1 MNLTDK
7 VVLTAIA
14 VLLAYEGWT
23 LINHVPND
31 TISESIWRIAASRP
45 LVPFLAGLLCGH
57 FFWSK
62 VCE

>member
-7 VVLTAIA
+7 VVLAVIA
-14 VLLAYEGWT
+14 LLLAYEGWT
-23 LINHVPND
+23 LVNSTPAD
-31 TISESIWRIAASRP
+31 TISESVWRIASSRP
-45 LVPFLAGLLCGH
+45 LVPFLAGMLCGH

>member
-7 VVLTAIA
+7 VVLGAIA
-14 VLLAYEGWT
+14 ALLAYEAWT
-23 LINHVPND
+23 LINATPND
-31 TISESIWRIAASRP
+31 TISESVWRVIQTRP